1 MAERDSIGKKI
12 KIGVFISDW
21 NYEVVYQ
28 FLTGIKE
35 YLAEHDDVRID
46 VFNDFGT
53 GRRSASQRSGQEIFG
68 LPDIEIYDGII
79 IEGDQ
84 AWPVS
89 FRRTVVERALKLGK
103 PAVSVNY
110 RVEGCVTTGT
120 DNYQAMFDMT
130 EHVIGTH
137 HARRLAFVRGNTES
151 WEENDRLQGFY
162 DACKRHGIDAEGI
175 PLYGGTWF
183 RETGREAGK
192 EILRGW
198 KREQMP
204 QAVVCANDDL
214 ASGVIEVFMQ
224 AGLRIPDDVIVT
236 GFDHLSQSALEE
248 PAITTVDRNYQGTI
262 LTALQLVTD
271 RIRGKEPDYCSAD
284 GAGNNKPDN
293 ITPDTKPDDH
303 LPDNTQGNHTEDV
316 FYCPHKLITS
326 ASCGCSMESVPV
338 DKLKKKYL
346 NEIIELRFMFGTFHD
361 IIQEIRGCRNISE
374 AVSYLEDFLVQMGV
388 GDGCFVLNRSYFSSS
403 FSDNF
408 KDIGLNNSSEDQRG
422 IVIAAIQAGSPVS
435 TEMGSGFF
443 EIPAGST
450 LPDKILKDANLW
462 IYYPMN
468 CSDRNI
474 GYVGLA
480 GVAEAAE
487 FNLIESM
494 VMQISS
500 ELDTICQRMVVES
513 LNNRLKNLYVQDE
526 LTGLY
531 NRFGMEKYGL
541 EFYDRQISGGGKVE
555 LFFIDIDCMKHIN
568 DSYGHQEGDRAIQA
582 VGNAV
587 REICQAEDKVGIRYG
602 GDEFLILCSPEEG
615 LSDRIREKIAEEAGR
630 LEVRA
635 GLTVSIGC
643 AEAKSGESFEGI
655 IKAADSHMYE
665 EKKEKHVIA
674 ERK

>member
-1 MAERDSIGKKI
+1 MTERDSIGKKI

-68 LPDIEIYDGII
+68 LPGIEIYDGII

-110 RVEGCVTTGT
+110 RVEGCITTGT

-130 EHVIGTH
+130 EHVICTH
-137 HARRLAFVRGNTES
+137 HALRLAFVRGNTES
-151 WEENDRLQGFY
+151 WEENDRLRGFY
-162 DACKRHGIDAEGI
+162 DACRRYGIDTEGI

-183 RETGREAGK
+183 RETGRDAGK
-192 EILRGW
+192 KILQC
-198 KREQMP
+198 RETEELP

-214 ASGVIEVFMQ
+214 ASGVIEVLMQ
-224 AGLRIPDDVIVT
+224 AGFKVPEDVIVT

-262 LTALQLVTD
+262 RTALQLVTD
-271 RIRGKEPDYCSAD
+271 RIRGKKPEQSRSD
-284 GAGNNKPDN
+284 GNEN
-293 ITPDTKPDDH
+293 IRP
-303 LPDNTQGNHTEDV
+303 DV
-316 FYCPHKLITS
+316 FYSPHKLITS
-326 ASCGCSMESVPV
+326 ASCGCNMESVPI

-361 IIQEIRGCRNISE
+361 IIQEIRGCRNIGES
-374 AVSYLEDFLVQMGV
+374 VSYLEDFLVQMGV
-388 GDGCFVLNRSYFSSS
+388 GDGCFVLNSSYFESS
-403 FSDNF
+403 NF
-408 KDIGLNNSSEDQRG
+408 HGSGLQSSILNNRTDDGAG
-422 IVIAAIQAGSPVS
+422 IAIAAIQGGSPVS
-435 TEMGSGFF
+435 TAVGSGFLG
-443 EIPAGST
+443 IPAGRT
-450 LPDKILKDANLW
+450 LPDTILKDADLW

-474 GYVGLA
+474 GYVGMA
-480 GVAEAAE
+480 GVSDAAE

-513 LNNRLKNLYVQDE
+513 LNNRLKSLYVQDE

-531 NRFGMEKYGL
+531 NRFGMEKNGQ
-541 EFYDRQISGGGKVE
+541 EFYDRQISGGRKVE
-555 LFFIDIDCMKHIN
+555 LCFIDIDCMKHIN
-568 DSYGHQEGDRAIQA
+568 DAYGHQEGDRAIQA

-587 REICQAEDKVGIRYG
+587 REICRAEDKVGIRYG
-602 GDEFLILCSPEEG
+602 GDEFLILCAPEEG
-615 LSDRIREKIAEEAGR
+615 IAGRIREKIAEEAEK
-630 LEVRA
+630 LELRA
-635 GLTVSIGC
+635 SLTVSIGC
-643 AEAKSGESFEGI
+643 ADAKSGESFEGV

-665 EKKEKHVIA
+665 EKKKKHKS
-674 ERK
+674 RQ